1 MMVVKAK
8 DKNETVQV
16 WNFRGK
22 YANYMRDLLGDAA
35 PYQKMFDQTYHGYV
49 FCGLY
54 GLIKGA
60 RHKYDPAVDNPEK
73 VDVLGFR
80 WTSADA
86 GGLYSYDNMRKMV
99 LLFDKTSGASFSDK
113 IDNALRFDYSTN
125 EVVDEE
131 LIEKS
136 RYGINSD
143 LIDEYVLGGL
153 ELIHSKVMGTT
164 SPQAM
169 VDVLEEIITDLEQEL
184 QRKKEVTTSD

>member
-1 MMVVKAK
+1 MVSKSK

-22 YANYMRDLLGDAA
+22 YATYMRDLLGGAA
-35 PYQKMFDQTYHGYV
+35 PYQKIFDQIYHGYV

-54 GLIKGA
+54 GLIKGT
-60 RHKYDPAVDNPEK
+60 RHKYDPAYDNPDK
-73 VDVLGFR
+73 VDQLGFR
-80 WTSADA
+80 WAYADA
-86 GGLYSYDNMRKMV
+86 AGLYSYDNLRKMII
-99 LLFDKTSGASFSDK
+99 LFNRATSESFSEK

-125 EVVDEE
+125 DVADED

-136 RYGINSD
+136 RYGDNSD

-153 ELIHSKVMGTT
+153 ELIHDKVMETT

-169 VDVLEEIITDLEQEL
+169 IDLLDEILSELQQEL
-184 QRKKEVTTSD
+184 KRKRDLVISE